1 MMNRNQNRRVLALIM
16 LVGSLALPAA
26 GQAAT
31 DTDGAAAK
39 RPCIGLVLGGGGARG
54 AAHVGV
60 LKVLER
66 ERIPVCR
73 IAGTSMGAIVGGLY
87 ATGYD
92 ASELATLVD
101 DIDWGGVLDDDPP
114 RKSMP
119 MRRKDNDFKD
129 LLDLEIGYKHGRIVL
144 PGGLVQGQK
153 LQLLLRRLTLSTSG
167 VDGFDALPIPF
178 RAVSTD
184 IVSGRP
190 VVFSSGDLATA
201 MRSSMSVP
209 GAFAPV
215 QRDGQLLVDGGI
227 VDNVPIDVARDMG
240 ADVLVAVDV
249 GSPLVGPDKL
259 SNPAAVLNQMIT
271 AMMQDKTS
279 RALET
284 LGPGDVLI
292 TPDLGDITSTQFN
305 RGAEAIALGERA
317 AEAVVPQLRRYALG
331 APEYAAYRQQ
341 QHKRD
346 FDPGL
351 IAFLDVMGAD
361 TGSGRYVARKAASLT
376 GKAFD
381 VDEIEKTVDEIYGR
395 GSFQEIDYKPVQ
407 HDGEQGIE
415 LIPRDKPWGPTF
427 GKLGFQLDNNFA
439 GSNNYQ
445 LSAQVTATDLNSLG
459 AEWRNTVQLG
469 RVQGWRSEFYQP
481 FGALGDF
488 YLQPALDI
496 HNESLPL
503 WLDGQQV
510 AEYRIQQ
517 REVGIEGGWS
527 PAPQWRLALALLR
540 GRDKGD
546 LLVGLP
552 DVFDEGAES
561 YAAVV
566 ANTTWDTLDD
576 ANFPATGT
584 RARFGYETYHALLG
598 GRVKG
603 DVARLTVNSAHA
615 WGRYHLLLGLHMSSV
630 LGDGDFY
637 HAQDFLGGFL
647 NLSGYEERS
656 LLGSQS
662 ALARAIV
669 YRRTGDTSKLFS
681 LPLYFGG
688 SLEAGNAW
696 STRSDVRLDTVK
708 LAGSLFT
715 GMDTP
720 LGPLFLAYGYS
731 EGGHYSFYLTF
742 GSLLR
747 PR

>member
-1 MMNRNQNRRVLALIM
+1 MGFKKCRWFLTLAM
-16 LVGSLALPAA
+16 LVGWLLLPVTGVAA
-26 GQAAT
+26 NA
-31 DTDGAAAK
+31 TDGALPGQ
-39 RPCIGLVLGGGGARG
+39 PCVGLVLGGGGARG

-87 ATGYD
+87 ATGYTAD
-92 ASELATLVD
+92 ELAALVD
-101 DIDWGGVLDDDPP
+101 DIDWGGVLDDEPP
-114 RKSMP
+114 RRSMP

-153 LQLLLRRLTLSTSG
+153 LQLLLRRLTLSASG
-167 VDGFDALPIPF
+167 VDRFDALPIPF
-178 RAVSTD
+178 RAVATD
-184 IVSGRP
+184 IVTGKA
-190 VVFSSGDLATA
+190 VVFSAGDLATA

-215 QRDGQLLVDGGI
+215 QRDGRLLVDGGI
-227 VDNVPIDVARDMG
+227 VDNVPVDVARGMG
-240 ADVLVAVDV
+240 ADVLIAVDV
-249 GSPLVGPDKL
+249 GSPLVGPGKL
-259 SNPAAVLNQMIT
+259 NNPAAVLNQMIT

-279 RALET
+279 IALET
-284 LGPGDVLI
+284 LGPRDVLI
-292 TPDLGDITSTQFN
+292 VPDLGDITSTQFN
-305 RGAEAIALGERA
+305 RGAEAIARGERA
-317 AEAVVPQLRRYALG
+317 AEKVVPQLRRYALG
-331 APEYAAYRQQ
+331 QAQYAAYRSAQR
-341 QHKRD
+341 KRG

-361 TGSGRYVARKAASLT
+361 TGSGRYVARKAGSLV
-376 GKAFD
+376 GKPFD
-381 VDEIEKTVDEIYGR
+381 VDAIEKTVDEIYGR
-395 GSFQEIDYKPVQ
+395 GSFQGIDYKPVRD
-407 HDGEQGIE
+407 DGKQG
-415 LIPRDKPWGPTF
+415 LALVPRDKPWGPTF
-427 GKLGFQLDNNFA
+427 GELGFQLDNNFA
-439 GSNNYQ
+439 GRNNYQ

-488 YLQPALDI
+488 YLQPAVDV
-496 HNESLPL
+496 HNETLPL
-503 WLDGQQV
+503 WREGQQV
-510 AEYRIQQ
+510 AAYRVQQ
-517 REVGIEGGWS
+517 REVAIEGGWS
-527 PAPQWRLALALLR
+527 PVPQWRVALALLR
-540 GRDKGD
+540 GRDRGD

-552 DVFDEGAES
+552 GVFDEGAQH

-566 ANTTWDTLDD
+566 ASTTWDTLDD

-584 RARFGYETYHALLG
+584 RAQFGFESYRDILG
-598 GRVKG
+598 GAVAG
-603 DVARLTVNSAHA
+603 DVARLAVDSAHA
-615 WGRYHLLLGLHMSSV
+615 WGRYHLLLGLHVSSA
-630 LGDGDFY
+630 LDDGDFY

-656 LLGSQS
+656 LLGNQS

-696 STRSDVRLDTVK
+696 ATGDDVDPGTAK

-731 EGGHYSFYLTF
+731 QGGRYSFYLTF